1 MPTYQPN
8 VPTGTV
14 DLDQDY
20 LNLQG
25 NFQQLDIAY
34 GYDHV
39 AFSDTSGLPP
49 TVNGIS
55 GLHKVIHALANTVTS
70 GGDPVNYPIVPP
82 TPVALT
88 GEIFTTESNDG
99 FGVDEILWYQTAAG
113 KLSQLTSNIQPL
125 AANNGY
131 TYIAGGIIVQWGQV
145 TSTATSQQTVTFATN
160 NKSFPNNCFAVFAQP
175 YGSGTLAGSQATI
188 QIRKS
193 TISKLSFNWRY
204 VTNSGEWTGFYWLA
218 IGN

>member
-14 DLDQDY
+14 DFDQDY

-70 GGDPVNYPIVPP
+70 GGNPLNYPIVPP
-82 TPVALT
+82 TPVGLT
-88 GEIFTTESNDG
+88 GEIFTTQSNDG
-99 FGVDEILWYQTAAG
+99 KATDEILWYQTG
-113 KLSQLTSNIQPL
+113 GGRLSQLTSNIQPSSDAKRVCTYL
-125 AANNGY
+125 PGGFLLQAGRINPIVPGTANAVTFLEAY
-131 TYIAGGIIVQWGQV
+131 RTTVFSVTASPRT
-145 TSTATSQQTVTFATN
+145 TSTIGGGNHDWDIQGVTT
-160 NKSFPNNCFAVFAQP
+160 
-175 YGSGTLAGSQATI
+175 
-188 QIRKS
+188 
-193 TISKLSFNWRY
+193 
-204 VTNSGEWTGFYWLA
+204 TGFSIFMNGNYLATDTFYWFA
-218 IGN
+218 IGF